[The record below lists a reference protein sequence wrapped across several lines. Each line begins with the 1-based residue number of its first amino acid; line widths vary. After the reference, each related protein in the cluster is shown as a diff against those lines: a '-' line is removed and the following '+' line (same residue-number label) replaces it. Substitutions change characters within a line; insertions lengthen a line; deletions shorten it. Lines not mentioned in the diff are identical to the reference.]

1 MLELLSLLFFV
12 GWIIATIF
20 MPNLLYG
27 YSWADIV
34 KIMSN
39 DDLATLTE
47 LIKQIGFTDENSN
60 ETATRYF
67 ITCIAA
73 SIILLIIIIII
84 KSILNNIV
92 NPKPV
97 NTINSDTPVKTKY
110 SYSVTYISNNFYS
123 DYTTINIEFVNKILI
138 KRSLNIEKFSAKIN
152 NQIYSFDGFIKKN
165 KLVEIIK
172 IPNSNQI
179 LTLRINQNLEN
190 TNFEI
195 LFKGKQLKIGEPIKV
210 YNNEIVE

>member
-92 NPKPV
+92 NPKSV

-123 DYTTINIEFVNKILI
+123 DYSTINIEFINKILI
-138 KRSLNIEKFSAKIN
+138 KRSLNIEKFSTKIN